1 MYELT
6 SGRNKFAE
14 WTSSEDIEVSDDN
27 PLKTSTFRIQ
37 PDFEE
42 EIMEFIDRFDTPF
55 NSRSELVRISCR
67 LMIDTIQNGGEGF
80 PE

>member
-67 LMIDTIQNGGEGF
+67 LMIDTIQKGGEGF